1 LVKYNTKTIKMTN
14 KDKLELKKLLYE
26 IMVIGDNN
34 SMVRK
39 HFDITKK
46 KDWIKF
52 IDKYLKTLE
61 I

>member
-1 LVKYNTKTIKMTN
+1 MSDKE
-14 KDKLELKKLLYE
+14 KLELKKLLYK
-26 IMVIGDNN
+26 ILNMGDSN
-34 SMVRK
+34 SMVRGY
-39 HFDITKK
+39 FDITKK